1 MTIDK
6 QNYTIGDRECTV
18 YSSGIPRL
26 LLVQVVSERQGE
38 DMDKEVEQ
46 IAAATNIP
54 FALVA
59 VPIVDW
65 ELELM
70 PWAEQVV
77 SRRPEVGSGAVV
89 TLRYITDHVLPA
101 LPLHDI
107 PTVLG
112 GYSLGG
118 LFAMWAACQTAVF
131 KAVAAASPSLW
142 AGDWP
147 QYSDS
152 HPMLAKQVYLSL
164 GDREEYTRNKT
175 MARSGDRLRAE
186 HARLQA
192 QLGANR
198 TTLVWEQGGHF
209 NNPAGRMAKA
219 FSWTIEQLKDGIAQ

>member
-1 MTIDK
+1 MNFIFISPNFPQTYW
-6 QNYTIGDRECTV
+6 NFCDR
-18 YSSGIPRL
+18 L
-26 LLVQVVSERQGE
+26 
-38 DMDKEVEQ
+38 
-46 IAAATNIP
+46 
-54 FALVA
+54 
-59 VPIVDW
+59 
-65 ELELM
+65 
-70 PWAEQVV
+70 
-77 SRRPEVGSGAVV
+77 RRRGV
-89 TLRYITDHVLPA
+89 
-101 LPLHDI
+101 
-107 PTVLG
+107 TVLG
-112 GYSLGG
+112 IGDASYDSLEPQLKGA
-118 LFAMWAACQTAVF
+118 LNEYYRVDSLEVYEAVF

-209 NNPAGRMAKA
+209 NNPAGRMARA